1 MAIRLY
7 PVTKSVQVLEQLA
20 GVPAG
25 TMETLKVLR
34 PLLNRLPDAH
44 GADEDQDKQGGMIG
58 FNVMR
63 RFYPEVAKLEAFLT
77 FGWGR
82 MDNSIDLGGEYVGRV
97 TDEENVRTMLFCQ
110 GVELPEGMDWRAL
123 EGLCWG

>member
-7 PVTKSVQVLEQLA
+7 PVTKNESVLEQLA
-20 GVPAG
+20 GVPAD
-25 TMETLKVLR
+25 TFETLKVLR
-34 PLLNRLPDAH
+34 PLLDRLPDAH
-44 GADEDQDKQGGMIG
+44 GADEDQDKEGGFIG
-58 FNVMR
+58 FSVMLQ
-63 RFYPEVAKLEAFLT
+63 FYPEVRKLEEFLT

-82 MDNSIDLGGEYVGRV
+82 VESSVDLGDEYAGKV
-97 TDEENVRTMLFCQ
+97 TDEENVRTILFCQ